1 MTADEMGEAVSRAV
15 TRLVGHD
22 ALHVCWRTPGTG
34 MPSFGFWHRLAPDV
48 ERAQLGAC
56 YAGRE
61 PAHPAELVR
70 RGVLGHVVDARDRRG
85 HRILL
90 DNGFSGELRLLLR
103 GAHGV
108 WGTLALFREQGGRP
122 FEQDDV
128 ERVARL
134 AGPLVSAS
142 RRYVTAP
149 SLRPSGPD
157 LAPGVIV
164 VGADHAVR
172 AISPDAHAWL
182 REIRLPGS
190 LARPEWAAT
199 ALSCEVAMAARRFVR
214 DPASPRPVACLPS
227 AYAGRWVS
235 VHGQALDADGR
246 GDVAV
251 LVQQAG
257 RELLP
262 ALASWYG
269 VTGRERAV
277 LAHLREGIPAKQIAR
292 LLEVSVHTVNEH
304 LKAVYRKTGGA
315 GRDEIAAVLSR

>member
-15 TRLVGHD
+15 TRLAGHD
-22 ALHVCWRTPGTG
+22 ALHLCWRTPGTD
-34 MPSFGFWHRLAPDV
+34 MPSFGFWHRLAPNV
-48 ERAQLGAC
+48 ERAQLSAC
-56 YAGRE
+56 YSGRE

-103 GAHGV
+103 GPHGV

-134 AGPLVSAS
+134 AEPLVAAS
-142 RRYVTAP
+142 RRYVTTP

-157 LAPGVIV
+157 LPPGVIV

-172 AISPDAHAWL
+172 AITPDAHAWL

-199 ALSCEVAMAARRFVR
+199 
-214 DPASPRPVACLPS
+214 
-227 AYAGRWVS
+227 
-235 VHGQALDADGR
+235 
-246 GDVAV
+246 
-251 LVQQAG
+251 
-257 RELLP
+257 
-262 ALASWYG
+262 
-269 VTGRERAV
+269 
-277 LAHLREGIPAKQIAR
+277 
-292 LLEVSVHTVNEH
+292 
-304 LKAVYRKTGGA
+304 
-315 GRDEIAAVLSR
+315 